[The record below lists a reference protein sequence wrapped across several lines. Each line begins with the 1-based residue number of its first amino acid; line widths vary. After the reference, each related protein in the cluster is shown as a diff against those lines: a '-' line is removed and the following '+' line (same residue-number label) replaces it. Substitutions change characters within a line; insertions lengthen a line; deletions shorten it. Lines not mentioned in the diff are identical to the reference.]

1 MTTPVMTARLGELV
15 NVTVQ
20 MTGAVD
26 LASAPMKLRYDQK
39 LLKLMEVSKGGLL
52 GGNDQVNFARDLSAG
67 TVRLNRLPG
76 AGGVN
81 GSGSLVTLTFMALGK
96 GTATIALD
104 EVRLENSK
112 REAIPTAKPELA
124 LSIQ

>member
-1 MTTPVMTARLGELV
+1 MTTPVMTAQMGALV

-20 MTGAVD
+20 MTGATD
-26 LASAPMKLRYDQK
+26 LSAAPMKVRYDPK

-52 GGNDQVNFARDLSAG
+52 GTAEQVNFSRDLTAG
-67 TVRLNRLPG
+67 TVRMNRLPG

-96 GTATIALD
+96 GSTTIALD
-104 EVRLENSK
+104 EIQLENSK
-112 REAIPTAKPELA
+112 REAIPAVKPELV
-124 LSIQ
+124 LTIQ

>member
-1 MTTPVMTARLGELV
+1 MTTPVMTAQMGTLV

-20 MTGAVD
+20 MTGAAD
-26 LASAPMKLRYDQK
+26 LNAAPMKVRYDQK

-52 GGNDQVNFARDLSAG
+52 GTAEQVNFSRDLTAG
-67 TVRLNRLPG
+67 TVRLSRLPG

-96 GTATIALD
+96 GSTTIALD
-104 EVRLENSK
+104 EIQLENSR
-112 REAIPTAKPELA
+112 REAIPAVKPELV
-124 LSIQ
+124 LTIQ

>member
-1 MTTPVMTARLGELV
+1 MTTPVMTAQMGTLV

-20 MTGAVD
+20 MTGAAD
-26 LASAPMKLRYDQK
+26 LNAAPMKVRYDQK

-52 GGNDQVNFARDLSAG
+52 GTAEQVNFSRDLTAG
-67 TVRLNRLPG
+67 TVRLSRLPG

-96 GTATIALD
+96 GSTTISLD
-104 EVRLENSK
+104 EIQLENSK
-112 REAIPTAKPELA
+112 REAIPAMKPELV
-124 LSIQ
+124 LTIQ

>member
-1 MTTPVMTARLGELV
+1 MTTPVMSAQMGALV

-20 MTGAVD
+20 MTGAAD
-26 LASAPMKLRYDQK
+26 LNAAPMKVRYDQK

-52 GGNDQVNFARDLSAG
+52 GTAEQVNFSRDLTAG
-67 TVRLNRLPG
+67 TVRLSRLPG

-96 GTATIALD
+96 GSTTISLD
-104 EVRLENSK
+104 EIQLENSK
-112 REAIPTAKPELA
+112 REAIPAVKPELV
-124 LSIQ
+124 LTIQ